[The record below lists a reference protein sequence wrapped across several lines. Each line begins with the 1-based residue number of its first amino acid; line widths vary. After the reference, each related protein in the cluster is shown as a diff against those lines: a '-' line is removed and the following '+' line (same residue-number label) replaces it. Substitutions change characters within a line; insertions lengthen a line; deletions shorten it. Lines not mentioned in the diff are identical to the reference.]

1 MFYRCHKSADWTFLT
16 KRKMSLCDW
25 APTENSPSELVRRL
39 KLIDTLWNVCF
50 RCPLAKQ
57 PPALMSHL
65 SSHVVVFIGLI
76 LQIFF
81 SPPLSLTVACCFLAW
96 VCHFDV
102 RNLSVICCCTALTD
116 SAKFPTLETCPGVYR
131 ESNLGFWEVLVE
143 TGEMRF
149 FKMESAVVI
158 QTRSCFSK
166 R

>member
-1 MFYRCHKSADWTFLT
+1 MFYRCHKSANWTFLT

-25 APTENSPSELVRRL
+25 APTENGPSELVRRL

-81 SPPLSLTVACCFLAW
+81 PLPPLSLTVACCFLAW
-96 VCHFDV
+96 ARHFDV
-102 RNLSVICCCTALTD
+102 KNLSVICCCTVPYSWNMLRSALELIENLIRD
-116 SAKFPTLETCPGVYR
+116 SER
-131 ESNLGFWEVLVE
+131 RDEVLQNGISSSRTNQVL
-143 TGEMRF
+143 F
-149 FKMESAVVI
+149 
-158 QTRSCFSK
+158 
-166 R
+166 